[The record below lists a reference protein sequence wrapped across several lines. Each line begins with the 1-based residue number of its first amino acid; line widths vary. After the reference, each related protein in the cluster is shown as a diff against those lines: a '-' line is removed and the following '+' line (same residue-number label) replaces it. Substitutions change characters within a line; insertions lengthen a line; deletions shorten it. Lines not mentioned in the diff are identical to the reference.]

1 MGCELGRFT
10 RQKSTDESRFSA
22 QDKERL
28 SQIWGMINV
37 DRVCLSAI
45 VAVLNSKPQL
55 LNYFG
60 IDMVSE
66 FFTVKFQS
74 EANSSGLNN

>member
-10 RQKSTDESRFSA
+10 RHKSVNESAMST
-22 QDKERL
+22 QDIVRL
-28 SQIWGMINV
+28 KQIWDTINA

-45 VAVLNSKPQL
+45 VAVLSSKPQL

-60 IDMVSE
+60 ID
-66 FFTVKFQS
+66 TVKKC
-74 EANSSGLNN
+74 